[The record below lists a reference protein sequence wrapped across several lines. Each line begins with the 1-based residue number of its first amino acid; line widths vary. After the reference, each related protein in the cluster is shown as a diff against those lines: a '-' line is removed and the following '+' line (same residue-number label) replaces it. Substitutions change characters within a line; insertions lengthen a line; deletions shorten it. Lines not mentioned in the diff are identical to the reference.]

1 MLFVYE
7 STRPLSVVVQKDQ
20 CTGPRYLAGQVLDE
34 EGVLD
39 RSPHP

>member
-1 MLFVYE
+1 MSL
-7 STRPLSVVVQKDQ
+7 RPFSEVVQMEQRID
-20 CTGPRYLAGQVLDE
+20 PRTHAGQVLDE